1 MRLLGGMTRMD
12 EQTDPGVPSPW
23 DARLD
28 RFLES
33 VVFEDGLSEKTV
45 SAYAADLRVWIAQL
59 DENGI
64 DAPAEVMREDVQ
76 DHLMLLRERGLGAR
90 SIARH
95 LSALRRFHRFLVD
108 DGMAQNDPVETFDS
122 PKLLRALPHWLAN
135 DEVDRLLAAP
145 DLSEPSGVR
154 DAAILE
160 LFYSCGLR
168 ISELAGLPVRDV
180 SLEESQLRVR
190 GKGAKT
196 RIVPIG
202 RGAISSILAW
212 MEVRREWKPKD
223 ATLFVTE
230 GHGRRM
236 GRTTVWHVVKRW
248 ALTAN
253 ITQNVTPHMLRHS
266 FATHLLDHGADL
278 RAVQELLGHA
288 DIGTTQIYTHVSVE
302 RLSKAHKEFHP
313 RG

>member
-1 MRLLGGMTRMD
+1 MEETMESDR
-12 EQTDPGVPSPW
+12 PSPW
-23 DARLD
+23 DAWLD

-45 SAYAADLRVWIAQL
+45 SAYAADLRVWIDQL
-59 DENGI
+59 DESGI
-64 DAPAEVMREDVQ
+64 ESPAEVMREDVL
-76 DHLMLLRERGLGAR
+76 DHLMLLRERGLGPR
-90 SIARH
+90 SITRH

-108 DGMAQNDPVETFDS
+108 DGITQNDPVETFDS
-122 PKLLRALPHWLAN
+122 PRLLRALPHWLAN
-135 DEVDRLLAAP
+135 EEIDRLLAAP
-145 DLSEPSGVR
+145 DLAEPSGVR
-154 DAAILE
+154 DAAMLE

-180 SLEESQLRVR
+180 ALEESQLRVR

-196 RIVPIG
+196 RIVPVG
-202 RGAISSILAW
+202 RNAIAKILAW
-212 MEVRREWKPKD
+212 MEVRREWKSRD
-223 ATLFVTE
+223 TTLFVTE
-230 GHGRRM
+230 RSGRRM
-236 GRTTVWHVVKRW
+236 NRSTVWQVVKRW
-248 ALTAN
+248 ALAAN
-253 ITQNVTPHMLRHS
+253 IAQNVTPHMLRHS

-302 RLSKAHKEFHP
+302 RLTRAHKEFHP